1 MLNQIYLNTNYPLN
15 LSFSHCCALLLR
27 RKKLKMFQKNI
38 VCIVLLSVYILKQN
52 KIYIL
57 LMDQFKILFQF
68 YRMEECSRPRLI
80 RYKFEK

>member
-27 RKKLKMFQKNI
+27 RKKKLNKFQKNI

-57 LMDQFKILFQF
+57 LMDQFKTLFHIF
-68 YRMEECSRPRLI
+68 
-80 RYKFEK
+80 